1 MDEAESLFYMCYKA
15 REKVFGRI
23 HYLSLKAKTHIADI
37 WKKKAV
43 VSVGQ
48 GKDKEA
54 NMFKRA
60 SFTNGNT
67 TGGGSSAVDRGSG
80 ASDVGI
86 TNNSQELVIDSKML
100 NDACQ
105 LFKECV
111 QESEQLY
118 GFESA
123 DTLYRA
129 NRLAQVCMLA
139 LFCHMHSFCYDL
151 RAEIQLYY
159 TMRQD
164 GPGEELM
171 KRCVVSCEKVFGP
184 CHAETI
190 AAYNNLAS
198 LYQSQKKLADAERLI
213 ARCLQAR
220 EQSQGPDHPDT
231 QRSMVYLARHYVL
244 MNKFDDA
251 LLILTRL
258 LGIRERVLG
267 KEHSKTV
274 ITAINIA
281 EVKEAKKKYQE
292 QCVVM

>member
-129 NRLAQVCMLA
+129 NRLAQVCRLA
-139 LFCHMHSFCYDL
+139 LFCHMHSYYYDSVL
-151 RAEIQLYY
+151 EFSS
-159 TMRQD
+159 TT
-164 GPGEELM
+164 
-171 KRCVVSCEKVFGP
+171 P
-184 CHAETI
+184 C
-190 AAYNNLAS
+190 
-198 LYQSQKKLADAERLI
+198 
-213 ARCLQAR
+213 ARM
-220 EQSQGPDHPDT
+220 SPV
-231 QRSMVYLARHYVL
+231 RS
-244 MNKFDDA
+244 
-251 LLILTRL
+251 
-258 LGIRERVLG
+258 
-267 KEHSKTV
+267 
-274 ITAINIA
+274 
-281 EVKEAKKKYQE
+281 
-292 QCVVM
+292 